1 MKELNKEFRNTGRQ
15 IELDI
20 ARGLAV
26 IFMVL
31 IHVQEYFSTNI
42 ASESIL
48 GQVIDFLG
56 GVPAAPVFM
65 FLMGI
70 GVIYSKNNTVEKM
83 IKKGMLLI
91 LTGYMLNL
99 LRGTLPNLLHCFVW
113 KDVGFMYT
121 AFNELIYV
129 DIFQFS
135 GLALILLA
143 MVKKFEFNIRK
154 IGILA
159 LVFGI
164 LNYLTHNVTTDN
176 FFASAISGLFIGSNE
191 FSFFPFL
198 TWIFYPLT
206 GYIFGHYLISCE
218 SKEKFYRKA
227 FIGAAVVMSSMF
239 FISSYII
246 KVDIGLANALAYY
259 HHQLLGNIVFG
270 AFVVAWISVLFFAS
284 KYIPNYINTV
294 LSRWSRNV
302 TEIYIIH
309 WLFIGWIVATMG
321 YNTLTTPYYLVM
333 VILIL
338 VSSDFLADYYR
349 IIKIKKSKVD

>member
-1 MKELNKEFRNTGRQ
+1 MKVLDKTFRNTGRQ

-31 IHVQEYFSTNI
+31 IHVQEYFSTNF

-70 GVIYSKNNTVEKM
+70 GVIYSKNNTTEKM
-83 IKKGMLLI
+83 IKKGLFLI
-91 LTGYMLNL
+91 LTGYTLNL
-99 LRGTLPNLLHCFVW
+99 LRGTLPNLLHCIVW
-113 KDVGFMYT
+113 KDVEFMYT

-143 MVKKFEFNIRK
+143 IVKKFEFSIRK
-154 IGILA
+154 IGILT
-159 LVFGI
+159 LIFGV
-164 LNYLTHNVTTDN
+164 LNYLTHNIVSNN
-176 FFASAISGLFIGSNE
+176 FLASAVSGLFIGSNE

-206 GYIFGHYLISCE
+206 GYIFGYYLISCE
-218 SKEKFYRKA
+218 SKEKFYRKSFVLA
-227 FIGAAVVMSSMF
+227 SLVMGSVF
-239 FISSYII
+239 FISNYIVKI
-246 KVDIGLANALAYY
+246 DIGLENALAYY

-270 AFVVAWISVLFFAS
+270 AFVVAWISVLFFIS
-284 KYIPNYINTV
+284 KYIPNHINTV

-333 VILIL
+333 VALIL

-349 IIKIKKSKVD
+349 IIKIQKGKVD